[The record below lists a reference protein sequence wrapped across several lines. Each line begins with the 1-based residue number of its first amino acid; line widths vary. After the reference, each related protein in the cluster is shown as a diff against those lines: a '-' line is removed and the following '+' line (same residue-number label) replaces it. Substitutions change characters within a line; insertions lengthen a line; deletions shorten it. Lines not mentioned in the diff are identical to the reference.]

1 MSLIRGMEGIMT
13 GTPDTA
19 GITGTEESTEDTR
32 DTIGIKE
39 VILDT
44 TETKGAILDTAGIN
58 GHSHRMADTCGLKPT
73 CKAHRVL

>member
-1 MSLIRGMEGIMT
+1 MSLIRDMEGIMT

-32 DTIGIKE
+32 DTTGIKE

-44 TETKGAILDTAGIN
+44 TRTKGAILDTADIN
-58 GHSHRMADTCGLKPT
+58 GHSHRMAVICGLKPT
-73 CKAHRVL
+73 FKAHRVL